1 MYQLTQ
7 LADDQHRQRLA
18 AAEAQRP
25 AQLRSRWPGPPA
37 APSAP
42 NGGCAAPPAR
52 PGGCAPSSR
61 PRPPAISDRPPATAG
76 NPTPAT
82 TTRRSP

>member
-7 LADDQHRQRLA
+7 LADHRQHEWLA
-18 AAEAQRP
+18 NAQAQRP
-25 AQLRSRWPGPPA
+25 AQRCSRWPGPPA
-37 APSAP
+37 APNAP
-42 NGGCAAPPAR
+42 NGGCAAPPAP

-61 PRPPAISDRPPATAG
+61 PRPPTTNNSRRQPQAASP
-76 NPTPAT
+76 T